1 MGTKGDKKHAKREA
15 KERLNHKYYW
25 AHKEED
31 IIFNR
36 MKAVYKILNNQYQVT
51 MKHFCHIRCNHDL
64 DKGFCDMQ
72 RIPYDCTGF
81 VASFFL
87 SQLGKYTIY

>member
-1 MGTKGDKKHAKREA
+1 
-15 KERLNHKYYW
+15 
-25 AHKEED
+25 
-31 IIFNR
+31 
-36 MKAVYKILNNQYQVT
+36 MKTVYKILNNQYQVT

-81 VASFFL
+81 VEQL
-87 SQLGKYTIY
+87 SNPWLHNYDKTLQPRCAIKPEKNVSTLPY